1 MPTERID
8 IVINERGSRR
18 VRRNIREIGSD
29 ARRAHG
35 GVSLLQTALL
45 GIGGTLVVR
54 QLAQLAD
61 AYTNIQNRL
70 RVVTTGTGEL
80 VAVTESLFGISNRTR
95 VEFEATAQ
103 IYQRLAAASQ
113 DLGSSQQELL
123 NFTESLNQAVT
134 ISGATAEEAQGAL
147 VQLSQGIAS
156 TELRGQELRSV
167 LEQLPFVAQV
177 IADHFDVARGSLI
190 KLGEQA
196 RFRRVQFLKRFGM
209 HVRKSGNVLPGS
221 SRRFHNRLWS
231 LETTL
236 WGISAG

>member
-29 ARRAHG
+29 ARRSHG
-35 GVSLLQTALL
+35 GVQLLQTALL

-61 AYTNIQNRL
+61 SYTNIQNRL

-190 KLGEQA
+190 KLGRA
-196 RFRRVQFLKRFGM
+196 R
-209 HVRKSGNVLPGS
+209 
-221 SRRFHNRLWS
+221 
-231 LETTL
+231 
-236 WGISAG
+236 

>member
-29 ARRAHG
+29 ARRAHS

-134 ISGATAEEAQGAL
+134 ISGATAEEAQGSVGSA
-147 VQLSQGIAS
+147 VPGYSVNGVAWAR
-156 TELRGQELRSV
+156 TAFRPGTVAVCRSG
-167 LEQLPFVAQV
+167 
-177 IADHFDVARGSLI
+177 DSGS
-190 KLGEQA
+190 
-196 RFRRVQFLKRFGM
+196 F
-209 HVRKSGNVLPGS
+209 
-221 SRRFHNRLWS
+221 
-231 LETTL
+231 
-236 WGISAG
+236 